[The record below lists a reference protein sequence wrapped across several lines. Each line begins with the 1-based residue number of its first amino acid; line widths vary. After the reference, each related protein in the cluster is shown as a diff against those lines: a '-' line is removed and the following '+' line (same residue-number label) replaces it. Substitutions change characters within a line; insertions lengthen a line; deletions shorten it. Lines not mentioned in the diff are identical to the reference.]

1 MWCLAACMVVP
12 AGRAAEK
19 NLPGCERFCFIIAV
33 SSCKGRLGDLPSWQ
47 AYRLTPASSIP
58 K

>member
-1 MWCLAACMVVP
+1 MVVL
-12 AGRAAEK
+12 AERAVEK
-19 NLPGCERFCFIIAV
+19 NLPGCARFCFIIAV
-33 SSCKGRLGDLPSWQ
+33 SWCKGRLDALPSWQ